1 MELFIGFNFNIAMWN
16 VKVNK
21 LEVPNSHLGD
31 Q

>member
-1 MELFIGFNFNIAMWN
+1 MEPFIGLNFNIAMSN
-16 VKVNK
+16 VKLNN

>member
-1 MELFIGFNFNIAMWN
+1 MDPFIGLKFNIAMSN

-21 LEVPNSHLGD
+21 LEVPNSDLGD